1 MSEENACPKLI
12 FLLSSLIVLARTS
25 ISCCACAW
33 RLAKPRRPA
42 RAKTLVPVE
51 PNLAFQERAC
61 EIREPDTEYAL
72 IPLYDVRAAA
82 GHGAVVEEERIIDLL
97 AFKRRWVRQELNAN
111 PDDFYLIYVDGES
124 MEPTLC
130 SKDVIL
136 VDRRNAQEVPR
147 DGIYVLRIDG
157 SLLVKRLPGRQVK
170 VTSDNR
176 AYEPF
181 NISLETPGEDLAI
194 IGRVVWTGRRM

>member
-1 MSEENACPKLI
+1 MS
-12 FLLSSLIVLARTS
+12 S
-25 ISCCACAW
+25 CACAW
-33 RLAKPRRPA
+33 RLAKPKPA
-42 RAKTLVPVE
+42 RAQRPLVPVE
-51 PNLAFQERAC
+51 PNPAVQERAC
-61 EIREPDTEYAL
+61 EVREPDAEYAL

-82 GHGAVVEEERIIDLL
+82 GHGAVVEEERIIDSL

-111 PDDFYLIYVDGES
+111 PADLYLIYVDGES

-130 SKDVIL
+130 SRDVIL
-136 VDRRNAQEVPR
+136 VDRRNAQEVHH
-147 DGIYVLRIDG
+147 DGIYVLRMDG
-157 SLLVKRLPGRQVK
+157 SLLVKRLQRLPGRQVK
-170 VTSDNR
+170 VTSDNP